1 MWKKIQMGQMMKY
14 FYDCKKRLL
23 YYRESGKEKN
33 NLPLQVYAYIIPDMG
48 HQFILHIILSLGRFE
63 TEVDMKMHRRLRDY
77 LRYSKLIGTDDDK
90 ESLKQYLGS
99 FLWHFIEER
108 LVHYPNA
115 FKERDI
121 FKINTAYICDVVI
134 IYDVIQ
140 IADMPPVLHTKIFQ
154 SHDEA
159 VVIFWYKTNGI

>member
-1 MWKKIQMGQMMKY
+1 
-14 FYDCKKRLL
+14 
-23 YYRESGKEKN
+23 
-33 NLPLQVYAYIIPDMG
+33 
-48 HQFILHIILSLGRFE
+48 
-63 TEVDMKMHRRLRDY
+63 MHRKLRDY

-159 VVIFWYKTNGI
+159 VVIFWYKTNGIQSRQQWNIYIMLLFLLILQQKMNSCLIHERIHCNVTLYNNLP